1 MPLGA
6 ATRAAVQ
13 AKLPLIE
20 AQLNIIDQAKQ
31 FLYRFIEGDDQY
43 FTSTAD
49 CNAAAVAVQA
59 RVNAAAAAI
68 VTLTT

>member
-1 MPLGA
+1 MPLGS

-49 CNAAAVAVQA
+49 YNAAALAVQA